1 MFGLQLC
8 LSSLGLDV
16 HSDMAM
22 LGNDMSSPELS
33 GLSLDV
39 QADARLS
46 SLAASNLTS
55 DVRPEFG
62 YLV

>member
-16 HSDMAM
+16 HSDMVL
-22 LGNDMSSPELS
+22 LGNDTSSLALS

-39 QADARLS
+39 
-46 SLAASNLTS
+46 
-55 DVRPEFG
+55 
-62 YLV
+62 